1 MPPPASDLDA
11 KDPIHV
17 NQIQLIPPKQVAP
30 PLPPSPKALADK
42 AADLIRRRDLF
53 VPDPVKSLQLRNGL
67 L

>member
-1 MPPPASDLDA
+1 MPPPASNLDA

-17 NQIQLIPPKQVAP
+17 NQIQLIPPQQVA
-30 PLPPSPKALADK
+30 PPSPKALADK